1 MSDQLPAAQKQT
13 SGLKIVL
20 IVLLVLFGL
29 GLLAC
34 GGIAALTYF
43 GFDKIQQAAGEEFQK
58 QLAGNP
64 TLEEEVGKD
73 FTLKMDL
80 METGRGAQENQGK
93 QIIVFNVEGS
103 KASGVLI
110 AEPSGNNKI
119 TKATLELSD
128 GRVVEIPIDESA
140 AAAAEPSDGLDP
152 SDIDLGTPPGDE
164 PAEAGQPEAEQPE
177 AEQPEAP

>member
-1 MSDQLPAAQKQT
+1 MSDQLPAAQKST

-29 GLLAC
+29 GVLAC

-43 GFDKIQQAAGEEFQK
+43 GFDKLQQAAGEEFQK

-64 TLEEEVGKD
+64 TLEAEVGEN

-80 METGRGAQENQGK
+80 METGRRAQENQGK

-110 AEPSGNNKI
+110 AEPGGNNKI
-119 TKATLELSD
+119 AKATLELSD
-128 GRVVEIPIDESA
+128 GKVVEIPIEDTA
-140 AAAAEPSDGLDP
+140 APAADAAEGLDP
-152 SDIDLGTPPGDE
+152 ADVDLGDLPGDD
-164 PAEAGQPEAEQPE
+164 AAGV
-177 AEQPEAP
+177 EQPEAP